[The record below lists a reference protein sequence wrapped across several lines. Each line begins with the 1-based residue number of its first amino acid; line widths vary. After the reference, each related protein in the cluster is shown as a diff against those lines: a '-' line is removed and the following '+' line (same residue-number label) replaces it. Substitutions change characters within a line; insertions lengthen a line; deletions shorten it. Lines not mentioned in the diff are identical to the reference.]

1 MMMLHHPGSMWST
14 ASLLSQPI
22 TLHPANSPRA
32 GHPTTKNGRDSFG
45 QTVTGHRT
53 PDGSVWFEPGGYPDL
68 LVEFEG
74 DRSRLRIVEHIEA
87 ALWQSS
93 VMRRPTTLVVGTTT
107 RSDSGVRR
115 AINSYISSR
124 EPWMHRADWPFANV
138 LVRVARASALR
149 SVCPLHGDVDEQW
162 LLRV

>member
-1 MMMLHHPGSMWST
+1 MMLHHPGSMWST

-53 PDGSVWFEPGGYPDL
+53 PDGSVWFEPSGYPDL

-149 SVCPLHGDVDEQW
+149 SVCPLQGDVDEQW

>member
-1 MMMLHHPGSMWST
+1 MRHSLPENVDTDAARAERHAQAMTQQIIGSMMLRHPGSIWST

-45 QTVTGHRT
+45 QTVTSHRT
-53 PDGSVWFEPGGYPDL
+53 PNGLVWFEPGGYPDL

-93 VMRRPTTLVVGTTT
+93 VMRRPTTPE
-107 RSDSGVRR
+107 S
-115 AINSYISSR
+115 
-124 EPWMHRADWPFANV
+124 
-138 LVRVARASALR
+138 
-149 SVCPLHGDVDEQW
+149 Q
-162 LLRV
+162 